1 MTFLSI
7 YPLPGLYQ
15 YVYPTFADIPQ
26 QICIHF
32 LTPDR
37 QKAYVSYPHHRSHKA
52 AQLIDVSW
60 FDSVELVKL
69 DGQPQLMHF
78 LDVILPKWLNN
89 SGPKLVT
96 EDLLIDCIDEYT
108 LRPLLYA

>member
-1 MTFLSI
+1 MLPYTHT
-7 YPLPGLYQ
+7 LPGLYR
-15 YVYPTFADIPQ
+15 YSYPTFLDTPQ

-37 QKAYVSYPHHRSHKA
+37 QKAFVSYPHHRNHKA

-60 FDSVELVKL
+60 FNSVDMVKL
-69 DGQPQLMHF
+69 DGHPQLMHF
-78 LDVILPKWLNN
+78 LKVILPVWFSN

-96 EDLLIDCIDEYT
+96 EDLLIDCLDEYV